1 MRASLSH
8 FVCATL
14 QMRAPWMM
22 PFICSNI
29 WRGIIYSINLGAINL
44 APTPFIVLKNDERLA
59 KGKEGDK

>member
-1 MRASLSH
+1 
-8 FVCATL
+8 
-14 QMRAPWMM
+14 MRAPWMM

-44 APTPFIVLKNDERLA
+44 APTPFIVLKNVERLA